1 VRRNAV
7 SAEIAL
13 RNWSTFLRNH
23 ARAIVA
29 CDVFVAVTATFRLLY
44 VLVVIEHGARQ
55 LLHLNVT
62 AHPTAAWTL
71 QQLRE
76 ALGYEDRY
84 RYLIHDRDG
93 IFSKSLDESIGR
105 LGLKVLKSPLRS
117 PKANAICERAIG
129 SIRRECLDWL
139 IPMSEGHLRA
149 ILRDW
154 RTHHNGSRPHMAL
167 GPGFPDPPALNSK
180 QDSGHRLGER
190 LVVRARSVLGGLHHD
205 YFLVEPC
212 A

>member
-1 VRRNAV
+1 MPTWR
-7 SAEIAL
+7 SAL
-13 RNWSTFLRNH
+13 VDLSTQPR
-23 ARAIVA
+23 RAIVA
-29 CDVFVAVTATFRLLY
+29 CDFFVAVTATFRLLY
-44 VLVVIEHGARQ
+44 VFVVIEHGSRR

-84 RYLIHDRDG
+84 RYLIHDRDS
-93 IFSKSLDESIGR
+93 IFAKSLDESIER

-129 SIRRECLDWL
+129 TIRRECLDWL

-154 RTHHNGSRPHMAL
+154 RTHYNGSRPHMAL
-167 GPGFPDPPALNSK
+167 GPGFPDPPATPALTSK
-180 QDSGHRLGER
+180 EDSGLRLGGR